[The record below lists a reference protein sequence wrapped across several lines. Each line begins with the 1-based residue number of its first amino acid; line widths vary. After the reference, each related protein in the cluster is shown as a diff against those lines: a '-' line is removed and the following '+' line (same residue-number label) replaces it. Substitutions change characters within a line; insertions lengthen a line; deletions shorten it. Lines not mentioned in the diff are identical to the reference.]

1 MTDYI
6 DTTSER
12 FQKGL
17 KIRREVLGSEHVDR
31 SLQSADDFTGE
42 FQQIV
47 TEWCW
52 GDLWGRPGLDRR
64 TRSIINLAMLA
75 ALNRPNEVRLH
86 VRGALNN
93 GLTKEEIKEVLLQV
107 MVYCG
112 VPAALDTMK
121 VAAEVFREE
130 REAGRKINSLA
141 SGGSFSAQRVW
152 NSARHQGT
160 GRLRRRQPL

>member
-1 MTDYI
+1 MTEYI
-6 DTTSER
+6 DTTSPR

-75 ALNRPNEVRLH
+75 ALNRPHEVRLH

-112 VPAALDTMK
+112 VPAALDAMK
-121 VAAEVFREE
+121 VAADVFREE
-130 REAGRKINSLA
+130 REAGRKI
-141 SGGSFSAQRVW
+141 
-152 NSARHQGT
+152 
-160 GRLRRRQPL
+160 

>member
-1 MTDYI
+1 MRVIQMPKEVIMTEYI
-6 DTTSER
+6 DTTSPR

-75 ALNRPNEVRLH
+75 ALNRPHEVRLH

-112 VPAALDTMK
+112 VPAALDAMK
-121 VAAEVFREE
+121 VAADVFREE
-130 REAGRKINSLA
+130 REAGRKI
-141 SGGSFSAQRVW
+141 
-152 NSARHQGT
+152 
-160 GRLRRRQPL
+160 

>member
-1 MTDYI
+1 MTEYI
-6 DTTSER
+6 DTTSPR

-31 SLQSADDFTGE
+31 TLQSADEFTGE

-75 ALNRPNEVRLH
+75 ALNRPHEVRLH
-86 VRGALNN
+86 VRAALNN

-112 VPAALDTMK
+112 VPAALDAMK
-121 VAAEVFREE
+121 VAADVFREE
-130 REAGRKINSLA
+130 REAGRKI
-141 SGGSFSAQRVW
+141 
-152 NSARHQGT
+152 
-160 GRLRRRQPL
+160 

>member
-75 ALNRPNEVRLH
+75 ALNRPHEVRLH

-112 VPAALDTMK
+112 VPAALDAMK
-121 VAAEVFREE
+121 VAADVFREE
-130 REAGRKINSLA
+130 REAGRKI
-141 SGGSFSAQRVW
+141 
-152 NSARHQGT
+152 
-160 GRLRRRQPL
+160 

>member
-1 MTDYI
+1 MRVTQMPKEVIMTEYI
-6 DTTSER
+6 DTTSPR

-75 ALNRPNEVRLH
+75 ALNRPHEVRLH

-112 VPAALDTMK
+112 VPAALDAMK
-121 VAAEVFREE
+121 VAADVFREE
-130 REAGRKINSLA
+130 REAGRKI
-141 SGGSFSAQRVW
+141 
-152 NSARHQGT
+152 
-160 GRLRRRQPL
+160 